1 MEITSVHNPKVK
13 EWCRLHQKKHRD
25 REGLFLIE
33 GMHLVEEAHRAGLIE
48 LLFSLKDQP
57 RPPFDLPLCTLS
69 EPVMRKLTDSV
80 SGSGIA
86 ALCRMPERT
95 LSAPSRCILLDRIQD
110 PGNMGTILRTAQS
123 IVDSAD
129 CAIGFE
135 AAQMVLDGYVA
146 FQDDYLAHVTQGSCT
161 ANFKSVPCVELCP
174 AHVDVPG
181 YISLVGEERYD
192 DAIRL
197 IRKDNPFPSVCGLVC
212 EHPCETHCRRTIV
225 DSPLNIRGIKRFAV
239 DHAGEVPAP
248 PRAPSS
254 GKTVAIVGGGPSGL
268 TAAYFLSL
276 MGHTVTVFE
285 RKPKLGGMLRY
296 GIPSYRLPGSYL
308 DRDIDTIL
316 STGVSVRVNCEVGT
330 DVTLEELR
338 RDYDSL
344 YLAIGASLHKG
355 LGIPGEDAKG
365 VLSAIEMLDITI
377 RSVKPDFT
385 GKHVVVVGG
394 GNVAMDATR
403 TAVRLG
409 AASVKCVYRRRI
421 SDMTALPE
429 EIEGAM
435 AEGCEVLPLKAPVRI
450 ETDDDGAVTALVVQ
464 PQVIG
469 EVRGGRPA
477 PRKADQPEERIACD
491 VVLMA
496 VGQVVDS
503 KSFAQAGVP
512 TDHNN
517 IVTADD
523 GSVPGLEGVFSGGD
537 CVSGPATVILAI
549 EAGKVAAASID
560 EYLGFHTDIS
570 ANLDIPP
577 APFRLKH
584 ATGRV
589 DLTEREAN
597 WRKNDFELMEN
608 CMSEQEM
615 AQECSRCL
623 RCDHYGHAGFKGGR
637 LIKW

>member
-1 MEITSVHNPKVK
+1 MSRLRITPWENSQRTVDDLYADMERRISAAPCGNCPVELTSAFLKLCLAQSCGKCVP
-13 EWCRLHQKKHRD
+13 CRIGLD
-25 REGLFLIE
+25 RL
-33 GMHLVEEAHRAGLIE
+33 
-48 LLFSLKDQP
+48 
-57 RPPFDLPLCTLS
+57 
-69 EPVMRKLTDSV
+69 
-80 SGSGIA
+80 A
-86 ALCRMPERT
+86 AL
-95 LSAPSRCILLDRIQD
+95 LDQLLDGQGSQAD
-110 PGNMGTILRTAQS
+110 LDTILRTAQS

-248 PRAPSS
+248 PRAPRS

-409 AASVKCVYRRRI
+409 AASVKCVYRRRV

-450 ETDDDGAVTALVVQ
+450 ETNGDGDVTALVVQ

>member
-1 MEITSVHNPKVK
+1 MSRLRITPWENSQRTVDDLYADMERRISAAPCGNCPVELTSAFLKLCLAQSCGKCVP
-13 EWCRLHQKKHRD
+13 CRIGLD
-25 REGLFLIE
+25 RL
-33 GMHLVEEAHRAGLIE
+33 
-48 LLFSLKDQP
+48 
-57 RPPFDLPLCTLS
+57 
-69 EPVMRKLTDSV
+69 
-80 SGSGIA
+80 A
-86 ALCRMPERT
+86 AL
-95 LSAPSRCILLDRIQD
+95 LDQLLDGQGSQAD
-110 PGNMGTILRTAQS
+110 LDTILRTAQS

-254 GKTVAIVGGGPSGL
+254 GKTLAIVGGGPSGL

>member
-1 MEITSVHNPKVK
+1 MSRLRITPWENSQRTVDDLYADMERRISAAPCGNCPVELTSAFLKLCLAQSCGKCVP
-13 EWCRLHQKKHRD
+13 CRIGLD
-25 REGLFLIE
+25 RL
-33 GMHLVEEAHRAGLIE
+33 
-48 LLFSLKDQP
+48 
-57 RPPFDLPLCTLS
+57 
-69 EPVMRKLTDSV
+69 
-80 SGSGIA
+80 A
-86 ALCRMPERT
+86 AL
-95 LSAPSRCILLDRIQD
+95 LDQLLDGQGSQAD
-110 PGNMGTILRTAQS
+110 LDTILRTAQS

-560 EYLGFHTDIS
+560 EY
-570 ANLDIPP
+570 
-577 APFRLKH
+577 
-584 ATGRV
+584 
-589 DLTEREAN
+589 
-597 WRKNDFELMEN
+597 
-608 CMSEQEM
+608 
-615 AQECSRCL
+615 
-623 RCDHYGHAGFKGGR
+623 
-637 LIKW
+637 

>member
-1 MEITSVHNPKVK
+1 MSRLRITPCENSQRTVDDLYADMERRISAAPCGNCPVELTSAFLKLCLAQSCGKCVP
-13 EWCRLHQKKHRD
+13 CRIGLD
-25 REGLFLIE
+25 RL
-33 GMHLVEEAHRAGLIE
+33 
-48 LLFSLKDQP
+48 
-57 RPPFDLPLCTLS
+57 
-69 EPVMRKLTDSV
+69 
-80 SGSGIA
+80 A
-86 ALCRMPERT
+86 AL
-95 LSAPSRCILLDRIQD
+95 LDQLLDGQGSQAD
-110 PGNMGTILRTAQS
+110 LDTILRTAQS

>member
-1 MEITSVHNPKVK
+1 MNFLNVDIPVK
-13 EWCRLHQKKHRD
+13 NVPELDKGFVPL
-25 REGLFLIE
+25 GLFFKNYQK
-33 GMHLVEEAHRAGLIE
+33 GAA
-48 LLFSLKDQP
+48 K
-57 RPPFDLPLCTLS
+57 PLCIAVERSGGQIGTYETKIYGTPEMEQADAYYVDRLVKFLLWSWGGFKVSICGDDNVAAAIRAAYS
-69 EPVMRKLTDSV
+69 EG
-80 SGSGIA
+80 GSRAFDKGFMEQVYETEFIVES
-86 ALCRMPERT
+86 LPYDKKPEAVQRAE
-95 LSAPSRCILLDRIQD
+95 SIGRHLDGGR
-110 PGNMGTILRTAQS
+110 
-123 IVDSAD
+123 
-129 CAIGFE
+129 IGFD
-135 AAQMVLDGYVA
+135 AGGSDRKVSAVLDGEPIYSEEVVW
-146 FQDDYLAHVTQGSCT
+146 FPKTISNPDYHFEGIMAALST
-161 ANFKSVPCVELCP
+161 AAAKILEKGG
-174 AHVDVPG
+174 HVD
-181 YISLVGEERYD
+181 
-192 DAIRL
+192 AI
-197 IRKDNPFPSVCGLVC
+197 
-212 EHPCETHCRRTIV
+212 
-225 DSPLNIRGIKRFAV
+225 
-239 DHAGEVPAP
+239 
-248 PRAPSS
+248 
-254 GKTVAIVGGGPSGL
+254 
-268 TAAYFLSL
+268 
-276 MGHTVTVFE
+276 
-285 RKPKLGGMLRY
+285 
-296 GIPSYRLPGSYL
+296 
-308 DRDIDTIL
+308 
-316 STGVSVRVNCEVGT
+316 GVSSAGVYIDNKCMV
-330 DVTLEELR
+330 
-338 RDYDSL
+338 
-344 YLAIGASLHKG
+344 ASLFLKVG
-355 LGIPGEDAKG
+355 KDEFDKKVKNIYTRAAEQLSSQLGYHIP
-365 VLSAIEMLDITI
+365 
-377 RSVKPDFT
+377 
-385 GKHVVVVGG
+385 VVVA
-394 GNVAMDATR
+394 N
-403 TAVRLG
+403 
-409 AASVKCVYRRRI
+409 
-421 SDMTALPE
+421 
-429 EIEGAM
+429 
-435 AEGCEVLPLKAPVRI
+435 
-450 ETDDDGAVTALVVQ
+450 DGDVTALVVQ

>member
-1 MEITSVHNPKVK
+1 MSRLRITPWENSQRTVDDLYADMERRISAAPCGNCPVELTSAFLKLCLAQSCGKCVP
-13 EWCRLHQKKHRD
+13 CRIGLD
-25 REGLFLIE
+25 RL
-33 GMHLVEEAHRAGLIE
+33 
-48 LLFSLKDQP
+48 
-57 RPPFDLPLCTLS
+57 
-69 EPVMRKLTDSV
+69 
-80 SGSGIA
+80 A
-86 ALCRMPERT
+86 AL
-95 LSAPSRCILLDRIQD
+95 LDQLLDGQGSQAD
-110 PGNMGTILRTAQS
+110 LDTILRT
-123 IVDSAD
+123 D

-589 DLTEREAN
+589 DLTERDAN

-623 RCDHYGHAGFKGGR
+623 SCDHYGHAGFKGGR

>member
-1 MEITSVHNPKVK
+1 MSRLRITPWENSQRTVDDLYADMERRISAAPCGNCPVELTSAFLKLCLAQSCGKCVP
-13 EWCRLHQKKHRD
+13 CRIGLD
-25 REGLFLIE
+25 RL
-33 GMHLVEEAHRAGLIE
+33 
-48 LLFSLKDQP
+48 
-57 RPPFDLPLCTLS
+57 
-69 EPVMRKLTDSV
+69 
-80 SGSGIA
+80 A
-86 ALCRMPERT
+86 AL
-95 LSAPSRCILLDRIQD
+95 LDQLLDGQGSQAD
-110 PGNMGTILRTAQS
+110 LDTILRTAQS

-517 IVTADD
+517 IVTADN

>member
-1 MEITSVHNPKVK
+1 MSRLRITPWENSQRTVDDLYADMERRISAAPCGNCPVELTSAFLKLCLAQSCGKCVP
-13 EWCRLHQKKHRD
+13 CRIGLD
-25 REGLFLIE
+25 RL
-33 GMHLVEEAHRAGLIE
+33 
-48 LLFSLKDQP
+48 
-57 RPPFDLPLCTLS
+57 
-69 EPVMRKLTDSV
+69 
-80 SGSGIA
+80 A
-86 ALCRMPERT
+86 AL
-95 LSAPSRCILLDRIQD
+95 LDQLLDGQGSQAD
-110 PGNMGTILRTAQS
+110 LDTILRTAQS

-146 FQDDYLAHVTQGSCT
+146 FHDDYLAHVTQGSCT

>member
-1 MEITSVHNPKVK
+1 MERRISAAPCGNCPVELTSAFLKLCLAQSCGKCVP
-13 EWCRLHQKKHRD
+13 CRIGLD
-25 REGLFLIE
+25 RL
-33 GMHLVEEAHRAGLIE
+33 
-48 LLFSLKDQP
+48 
-57 RPPFDLPLCTLS
+57 
-69 EPVMRKLTDSV
+69 
-80 SGSGIA
+80 A
-86 ALCRMPERT
+86 AL
-95 LSAPSRCILLDRIQD
+95 LDQLLDGQGSQAD
-110 PGNMGTILRTAQS
+110 LDTILRTAQS

>member
-1 MEITSVHNPKVK
+1 LSRLRITPWENSQRTVDDLYADMERRISAAPCGNCPVELTSAFLKLCLAQSCGKCVP
-13 EWCRLHQKKHRD
+13 CRIGLD
-25 REGLFLIE
+25 RL
-33 GMHLVEEAHRAGLIE
+33 
-48 LLFSLKDQP
+48 
-57 RPPFDLPLCTLS
+57 
-69 EPVMRKLTDSV
+69 
-80 SGSGIA
+80 A
-86 ALCRMPERT
+86 AL
-95 LSAPSRCILLDRIQD
+95 LDQLLDGQGSQAD
-110 PGNMGTILRTAQS
+110 LDTILRTAQS

>member
-1 MEITSVHNPKVK
+1 MSRLRITPWENSQRTVDDLYADMERRISAAPCGNCPVELTSAFLKLCLAQSCGKCVP
-13 EWCRLHQKKHRD
+13 CRIGLD
-25 REGLFLIE
+25 RL
-33 GMHLVEEAHRAGLIE
+33 
-48 LLFSLKDQP
+48 
-57 RPPFDLPLCTLS
+57 
-69 EPVMRKLTDSV
+69 
-80 SGSGIA
+80 A
-86 ALCRMPERT
+86 AL
-95 LSAPSRCILLDRIQD
+95 LDQLLDGQGSQAD
-110 PGNMGTILRTAQS
+110 LDTILRTAQS

-239 DHAGEVPAP
+239 DHAGEVPTP

-330 DVTLEELR
+330 DVTVEELR

>member
-1 MEITSVHNPKVK
+1 MSRLRITPWENSQRTVDDLYADMERRISAAPCGNCPVELTSAFLKLCLAQSCGKCVP
-13 EWCRLHQKKHRD
+13 CRIGLD
-25 REGLFLIE
+25 RL
-33 GMHLVEEAHRAGLIE
+33 
-48 LLFSLKDQP
+48 
-57 RPPFDLPLCTLS
+57 
-69 EPVMRKLTDSV
+69 
-80 SGSGIA
+80 A
-86 ALCRMPERT
+86 AL
-95 LSAPSRCILLDRIQD
+95 LDQLLDGQGSQAD
-110 PGNMGTILRTAQS
+110 LDTILRTAQS

-560 EYLGFHTDIS
+560 EYWASIPIFRPIWTSPPPPS
-570 ANLDIPP
+570 ASNTPP
-577 APFRLKH
+577 AGWTSPSGRP
-584 ATGRV
+584 TGGKTT
-589 DLTEREAN
+589 LSSWKTA
-597 WRKNDFELMEN
+597 
-608 CMSEQEM
+608 CP
-615 AQECSRCL
+615 SR
-623 RCDHYGHAGFKGGR
+623 RWPRSAADVSAVTTTVTRASKEGG
-637 LIKW
+637 

>member
-1 MEITSVHNPKVK
+1 MSRLRITPWENSQRTVDDLYADMERRISAAPCGNCPVELTSAFLKLCLAQSCGKCVP
-13 EWCRLHQKKHRD
+13 CRIGLD
-25 REGLFLIE
+25 RL
-33 GMHLVEEAHRAGLIE
+33 
-48 LLFSLKDQP
+48 DQ
-57 RPPFDLPLCTLS
+57 
-69 EPVMRKLTDSV
+69 
-80 SGSGIA
+80 
-86 ALCRMPERT
+86 
-95 LSAPSRCILLDRIQD
+95 LLDGQGSQAD
-110 PGNMGTILRTAQS
+110 LDTILRTAQS

>member
-1 MEITSVHNPKVK
+1 MSRLRITPWENSQRTVDDLYADMERRISAAPCGNCPVELTSAFLKLCLAQSCGKCVP
-13 EWCRLHQKKHRD
+13 CRIGLD
-25 REGLFLIE
+25 RL
-33 GMHLVEEAHRAGLIE
+33 
-48 LLFSLKDQP
+48 
-57 RPPFDLPLCTLS
+57 
-69 EPVMRKLTDSV
+69 
-80 SGSGIA
+80 A
-86 ALCRMPERT
+86 AL
-95 LSAPSRCILLDRIQD
+95 LDQLLDGQGSQAD
-110 PGNMGTILRTAQS
+110 LDTILRTAQS

-285 RKPKLGGMLRY
+285 RKPQMGGMLSY

>member
-1 MEITSVHNPKVK
+1 
-13 EWCRLHQKKHRD
+13 
-25 REGLFLIE
+25 
-33 GMHLVEEAHRAGLIE
+33 
-48 LLFSLKDQP
+48 
-57 RPPFDLPLCTLS
+57 
-69 EPVMRKLTDSV
+69 
-80 SGSGIA
+80 
-86 ALCRMPERT
+86 
-95 LSAPSRCILLDRIQD
+95 
-110 PGNMGTILRTAQS
+110 
-123 IVDSAD
+123 
-129 CAIGFE
+129 
-135 AAQMVLDGYVA
+135 
-146 FQDDYLAHVTQGSCT
+146 
-161 ANFKSVPCVELCP
+161 
-174 AHVDVPG
+174 
-181 YISLVGEERYD
+181 
-192 DAIRL
+192 
-197 IRKDNPFPSVCGLVC
+197 
-212 EHPCETHCRRTIV
+212 
-225 DSPLNIRGIKRFAV
+225 
-239 DHAGEVPAP
+239 
-248 PRAPSS
+248 
-254 GKTVAIVGGGPSGL
+254 
-268 TAAYFLSL
+268 
-276 MGHTVTVFE
+276 
-285 RKPKLGGMLRY
+285 
-296 GIPSYRLPGSYL
+296 
-308 DRDIDTIL
+308 
-316 STGVSVRVNCEVGT
+316 
-330 DVTLEELR
+330 
-338 RDYDSL
+338 
-344 YLAIGASLHKG
+344 
-355 LGIPGEDAKG
+355 
-365 VLSAIEMLDITI
+365 
-377 RSVKPDFT
+377 
-385 GKHVVVVGG
+385 
-394 GNVAMDATR
+394 
-403 TAVRLG
+403 
-409 AASVKCVYRRRI
+409 
-421 SDMTALPE
+421 MTALPE

>member
-1 MEITSVHNPKVK
+1 MSRLRITPWENSQRTVDDLYADMERRISAAPCGNCPVELTSAFLKLCLAQSCGKCVP
-13 EWCRLHQKKHRD
+13 CRIGLD
-25 REGLFLIE
+25 RL
-33 GMHLVEEAHRAGLIE
+33 
-48 LLFSLKDQP
+48 
-57 RPPFDLPLCTLS
+57 
-69 EPVMRKLTDSV
+69 
-80 SGSGIA
+80 A
-86 ALCRMPERT
+86 AL
-95 LSAPSRCILLDRIQD
+95 LDQLLDGQGSQAD
-110 PGNMGTILRTAQS
+110 LDTILRTAQS

-239 DHAGEVPAP
+239 DHAGEVTAP

>member
-1 MEITSVHNPKVK
+1 MSRLRITPWENSQRTVDDLYADMERRISAAPCGNCPVELTSAFLKLCLAQSCGKCVP
-13 EWCRLHQKKHRD
+13 CRIGLD
-25 REGLFLIE
+25 RL
-33 GMHLVEEAHRAGLIE
+33 
-48 LLFSLKDQP
+48 
-57 RPPFDLPLCTLS
+57 
-69 EPVMRKLTDSV
+69 
-80 SGSGIA
+80 A
-86 ALCRMPERT
+86 AL
-95 LSAPSRCILLDRIQD
+95 LDQLLDGQGSQAD
-110 PGNMGTILRTAQS
+110 LDTILRTAQS
-123 IVDSAD
+123 SVDSAD

-308 DRDIDTIL
+308 DRDIDTSL

-355 LGIPGEDAKG
+355 LGSPGEDAKG

-409 AASVKCVYRRRI
+409 AASVKCVYRRRV

-450 ETDDDGAVTALVVQ
+450 ETNGDGDVTALVVQ

-570 ANLDIPP
+570 ATLDSPP

>member
-1 MEITSVHNPKVK
+1 MSRLRITPWENSQRTVDDLYADMERRISAAPCGNCPVELTSAFLKLCLAQSCGKCVP
-13 EWCRLHQKKHRD
+13 CRIGLD
-25 REGLFLIE
+25 RL
-33 GMHLVEEAHRAGLIE
+33 
-48 LLFSLKDQP
+48 
-57 RPPFDLPLCTLS
+57 
-69 EPVMRKLTDSV
+69 
-80 SGSGIA
+80 A
-86 ALCRMPERT
+86 AL
-95 LSAPSRCILLDRIQD
+95 LDQLLDGQGSQAD
-110 PGNMGTILRTAQS
+110 LDTILRTAQS

-537 CVSGPATVILAI
+537 CVSGPATVILAL

>member
-1 MEITSVHNPKVK
+1 MSRLRITPWENSQRTVDDLYADMERRISAAPCGNCPVELTSAFLKLCLAQSCGKCVP
-13 EWCRLHQKKHRD
+13 CRIGLD
-25 REGLFLIE
+25 RL
-33 GMHLVEEAHRAGLIE
+33 
-48 LLFSLKDQP
+48 
-57 RPPFDLPLCTLS
+57 
-69 EPVMRKLTDSV
+69 
-80 SGSGIA
+80 A
-86 ALCRMPERT
+86 AL
-95 LSAPSRCILLDRIQD
+95 LDQLLDGQGSQAD
-110 PGNMGTILRTAQS
+110 LDTILRTAQS

-409 AASVKCVYRRRI
+409 AASVKCVYRRRV

-450 ETDDDGAVTALVVQ
+450 ETNGDGDVTALVVQ

-608 CMSEQEM
+608 SMSEQEM

>member
-1 MEITSVHNPKVK
+1 MSRLRITPWENSQRTVDDLYADMERRISAAPCGNCPVELTSAFLKLCLAQSCGKCVP
-13 EWCRLHQKKHRD
+13 CRIGLD
-25 REGLFLIE
+25 RL
-33 GMHLVEEAHRAGLIE
+33 
-48 LLFSLKDQP
+48 
-57 RPPFDLPLCTLS
+57 
-69 EPVMRKLTDSV
+69 
-80 SGSGIA
+80 A
-86 ALCRMPERT
+86 AL
-95 LSAPSRCILLDRIQD
+95 LDQLLDGQGSQAD
-110 PGNMGTILRTAQS
+110 LDTILRTAQS

-174 AHVDVPG
+174 ALVDVPG

>member
-1 MEITSVHNPKVK
+1 MSRLRITPWENSQRTVDDLYADMERRISAAPCGNCPVELTSAFLKLCLAQSCGKCVP
-13 EWCRLHQKKHRD
+13 CRIGLD
-25 REGLFLIE
+25 RL
-33 GMHLVEEAHRAGLIE
+33 
-48 LLFSLKDQP
+48 
-57 RPPFDLPLCTLS
+57 
-69 EPVMRKLTDSV
+69 
-80 SGSGIA
+80 A
-86 ALCRMPERT
+86 AL
-95 LSAPSRCILLDRIQD
+95 LDQLLDGQGSQAD
-110 PGNMGTILRTAQS
+110 LDTILRTAQS

-316 STGVSVRVNCEVGT
+316 STGVSVRVNCEVVT

-608 CMSEQEM
+608 CMCEQEM
-615 AQECSRCL
+615 AQVCCRCL
-623 RCDHYGHAGFKGGR
+623 RCDHFGDAGFNGGR